1 VRRRPYCLV
10 LLDELEKAHPDV
22 SGILLQIME
31 EGELTDS
38 TGRRVSFKNAIVI
51 MTSNVGAAVRSEG
64 LGFNPGGRE
73 GELENALRQRFT
85 PEFLGR
91 LDRKV
96 YFQALDQPA
105 LEEIARKYLR
115 ELTQRSKNAGI
126 QLRLDDEVVRLLR
139 CKASAK
145 DGARQIRRLVQ
156 EQVEGPLAAFL
167 LTSGKKAAC
176 VQGAV
181 EDGKLRFQFA

>member
-1 VRRRPYCLV
+1 MT
-10 LLDELEKAHPDV
+10 
-22 SGILLQIME
+22 GILLQIME

-73 GELENALRQRFT
+73 GEMESALRQHFT

-91 LDRKV
+91 LDKKV
-96 YFQALDQPA
+96 CFRPLDGSALGEVA
-105 LEEIARKYLR
+105 KKYLR
-115 ELTQRSKNAGI
+115 ELTTRSKTAGI
-126 QLRLDDEVVRLLR
+126 QLQLDDEVVGMLR
-139 CKASAK
+139 CKVSPK

-167 LTSGKKAAC
+167 LTNSRKNAS
-176 VQGAV
+176 VQGIV
-181 EDGKLRFQFA
+181 REGKLQFSFASLLK